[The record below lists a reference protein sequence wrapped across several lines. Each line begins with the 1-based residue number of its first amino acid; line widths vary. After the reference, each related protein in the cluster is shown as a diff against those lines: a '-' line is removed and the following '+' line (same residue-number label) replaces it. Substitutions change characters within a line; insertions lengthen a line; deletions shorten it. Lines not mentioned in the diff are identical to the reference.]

1 MSDKPCILFF
11 ARGFQ
16 AGFYPELRDDR
27 YHAVYVTL
35 TREEAATVRAKGG
48 TVAACFEA
56 DFDTI
61 TPAPAIPSEPVS
73 AGYLLTSLMS
83 ERFLGRYSH
92 TERLMILGKEIAFWR
107 AILDEYQPVAV
118 CNELIAIEISEV
130 LLIEARA
137 RSIRYLAPMYCL
149 VEGRFY
155 WLPDPLTLS
164 GRVLDLPQPSPASYA
179 LADAY
184 LAEVRKSDYKPYY
197 VRNLASRR
205 ALKPLATG
213 LVKAALWRWRDRR
226 SRMASQPGAFRYE
239 SYTEEYAKRG
249 QVFAASFR
257 YAYDRLADIPPA
269 HEIVLYPLHQEPEA
283 TLNYMSEFF
292 ANQVATIENIL
303 KCLGPHQV
311 LVVKEHPVDKGA
323 LLRPKFREMKEQYS
337 NLALLPAEVPA
348 REILARCERV
358 VTLTSS
364 VGWEA
369 AVLGKSVCV
378 MGEIFWD
385 AVPGVTRI
393 ETWPQLRDAM
403 RTPVAEMER
412 VAPEDARH
420 FVAALTEFSHK
431 GRPLP
436 NAALYDPDNI
446 ADVCD
451 AIVKGAGIWEADS
464 PVHRTGLETS
474 ASHGTPR
481 K

>member
-1 MSDKPCILFF
+1 MTAKPKILFF

-16 AGFYPELRDDR
+16 AGFYPELRPDARDDR
-27 YHAVYVTL
+27 FEPVYVTL
-35 TREEAATVRAKGG
+35 TREEAAQVRAKGCE
-48 TVAACFEA
+48 VAACFEA
-56 DFDTI
+56 DFDAI
-61 TPAPAIPSEPVS
+61 TPAKVPEN
-73 AGYLLTSLMS
+73 YLITSLMS

-92 TERLMILGKEIAFWR
+92 EERLVILGKEIAFWR
-107 AILDEYQPVAV
+107 CLLDQYQPVAV
-118 CNELIAIEISEV
+118 CNELVAIEISEV
-130 LLIEARA
+130 LLIETRA

-149 VEGRFY
+149 IEGLFY

-164 GRVLDLPQPSPASYA
+164 GRSLALPDPSPASYA

-184 LAEVRKSDYKPYY
+184 LAQVQRSDYKPYY

-205 ALKPLATG
+205 AVKPLATG
-213 LVKAALWRWRDRR
+213 LAKSALWRWRDHR
-226 SRMASQPGAFRYE
+226 SQMADEPGAFRYE
-239 SYTEEYAKRG
+239 SYTEEYGKRG

-257 YAYDRLADIPPA
+257 HEYDRLDAIPSD

-303 KCLGPHQV
+303 KCLRPHQR

-323 LLRPKFREMKEQYS
+323 LLRPKFRDLRARYS
-337 NLALLPAEVPA
+337 NCAFLPAEVPA

-378 MGEIFWD
+378 MGEIYWD

-393 ETWPQLRDAM
+393 TDWPQLREAM
-403 RTPVAEMER
+403 RTPVEEMER
-412 VAPEDARH
+412 VAPKDARR
-420 FVAALTEFSHK
+420 FVAGLAEISHR

-436 NAALYDPDNI
+436 NAALYDPQNI
-446 ADVCD
+446 ADVRN
-451 AIVKGAGIWEADS
+451 AIVESAGITAPAVS
-464 PVHRTGLETS
+464 VPC
-474 ASHGTPR
+474 
-481 K
+481 